1 MVRTEPLDIL
11 SFGRYQPFIWPNNP
25 LITNM
30 SDTLLMALLVGVCA
44 VTYSFEIVFGLAGTV
59 LMLPI
64 LGFFFDSKTL
74 VVYSLLPQLLVA
86 FIALAHSHRKLDVK
100 LLASMLGLAAVGS
113 ILGGFFFAHIPLS
126 IFRRI
131 LAAVIVLAGIFLI
144 VTPHFRLGG
153 VGRRILDF
161 TAGVSHALFGISGPI
176 VMTRLLGTLTD
187 KTVMRNN
194 ALCFFTGLNCI
205 RAGYYFVNGAI
216 TPQIQQM
223 FFWSAFCLPPVLLLS
238 HRLHFKLNDTL
249 FKKIGAWI
257 ILLCGMV
264 YLFR

>member
-1 MVRTEPLDIL
+1 
-11 SFGRYQPFIWPNNP
+11 
-25 LITNM
+25 M

-86 FIALAHSHRKLDVK
+86 CIALAHSHRKLDLK
-100 LLASMLGLAAVGS
+100 LLVAMLGLAAVGS
-113 ILGGFFFAHIPLS
+113 ILGGFFFAQIPLS

-131 LAAVIVLAGIFLI
+131 LAVVIVLAGIFLI

-161 TAGVSHALFGISGPI
+161 AAGVSHALFGISGPI

-187 KTVMRNN
+187 KTVIRNN

-205 RAGYYFVNGAI
+205 RAGYYLVNGAI

-264 YLFR
+264 YLLR

>member
-1 MVRTEPLDIL
+1 
-11 SFGRYQPFIWPNNP
+11 
-25 LITNM
+25 M

-86 FIALAHSHRKLDVK
+86 SIALAHSHRKLDVK
-100 LLASMLGLAAVGS
+100 LLVSMLGLAAVGS
-113 ILGGFFFAHIPLS
+113 ILGGFFFAHIPLP

-131 LAAVIVLAGIFLI
+131 LAVVIMLAGIFLI

-161 TAGVSHALFGISGPI
+161 AAGISHALFGISGPI

-187 KTVMRNN
+187 KTVIRNN

-223 FFWSAFCLPPVLLLS
+223 FCWSVFCLPPVLLLS

-257 ILLCGMV
+257 ILLCGLV

>member
-1 MVRTEPLDIL
+1 
-11 SFGRYQPFIWPNNP
+11 
-25 LITNM
+25 M

-86 FIALAHSHRKLDVK
+86 SIALAHSHRKLDLK
-100 LLASMLGLAAVGS
+100 LLGSMLGLAAVGS
-113 ILGGFFFAHIPLS
+113 ILGGFFFAHIPLP

-131 LAAVIVLAGIFLI
+131 LAVVIVLAGIFLI

-161 TAGVSHALFGISGPI
+161 AAGISHALFGISGPI

-187 KTVMRNN
+187 KTVIRNN

-205 RAGYYFVNGAI
+205 RAGYYFVNGAL
-216 TPQIQQM
+216 TPQIQKM
-223 FFWSAFCLPPVLLLS
+223 FLVSIPVLIPVLFFA
-238 HRLHFKLNDTL
+238 RGLHFKLNDAL
-249 FKKIGAWI
+249 FKKVAAWV